1 MQCASDHA
9 KEIQS
14 AIEKMEPERL
24 KFGGPRE
31 LCGAADLISQFK
43 LVQHH
48 EFFCKKS
55 LPVSLSDSH
64 YLHNV
69 VGDTEIRKGEGMQL
83 DQLIESIS
91 QSRETNIR
99 IQPFDIDEL
108 QESFQLNDMTP
119 VELPPAEKGAPTIP
133 SKSKSESKDRDRK
146 HKKHKDRDKDKD
158 REHKKHKHKHK
169 DRSKDKDK
177 DKDRDRK
184 KDKNGHHDSGD
195 HSKKHHDKKRKHD
208 GDEDLNDVQRHKK
221 NKHKSSKLDEVGA
234 IRVAG

>member
-1 MQCASDHA
+1 
-9 KEIQS
+9 
-14 AIEKMEPERL
+14 MEPERTR
-24 KFGGPRE
+24 FGGPRE
-31 LCGAADLISQFK
+31 LCGAVDLISQYK
-43 LVQHH
+43 LLQHH
-48 EFFCKKS
+48 ELFCKKS
-55 LPVSLSDSH
+55 LPASLSDAH

-83 DQLIESIS
+83 DQLIQNMS
-91 QSRETNIR
+91 QSRETNTR

-108 QESFQLNDMTP
+108 KEAFQLNDTTP
-119 VELPPAEKGAPTIP
+119 VELPLAEKGAPTIP
-133 SKSKSESKDRDRK
+133 SKSKSESKDKDRK

-158 REHKKHKHKHK
+158 REHKKHKHRHK

-221 NKHKSSKLDEVGA
+221 NKHKSSKLDEMGA